1 MYLTVR
7 FQSISF
13 SYTEKNKK
21 KRKIKEKNM
30 SKFIQMNYKDIKK
43 RLASSSPLKLTNF

>member
-1 MYLTVR
+1 MPLTVR

-13 SYTEKNKK
+13 SCTEKNEK

-30 SKFIQMNYKDIKK
+30 SKFIQMNYKDVNK
-43 RLASSSPLKLTNF
+43 RLASSSLLKLTNF